1 MGKNAFTLFEVILS
15 LFILSVTLTSVSK
28 IFAQS
33 GSYEIYNKLVVMEN
47 SFTKNKTV
55 ENTGDIVFK

>member
-1 MGKNAFTLFEVILS
+1 MEKNAFTLFEVILS

-28 IFAQS
+28 IFVQS
-33 GSYEIYNKLVVMEN
+33 DSYEIYNKLVVMEN